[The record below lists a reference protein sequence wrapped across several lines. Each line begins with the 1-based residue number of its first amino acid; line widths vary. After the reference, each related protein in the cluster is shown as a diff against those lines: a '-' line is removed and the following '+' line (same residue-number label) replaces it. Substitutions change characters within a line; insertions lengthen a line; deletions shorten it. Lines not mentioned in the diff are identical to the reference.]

1 MDEYEKL
8 EAELK
13 KCYEDYMVRSVA
25 SDGDGV

>member
-25 SDGDGV
+25 RDGDGV